1 MTDRLNGVFV
11 TFVED
16 IREDDAQRIIDAI
29 KLIHGVIDVRGNVTN
44 GSEWVANAR
53 AREKPRRA
61 LWDIIYPKDEVE
73 VVL

>member
-16 IREDDAQRIIDAI
+16 IREDDANRIIDAI
-29 KLIHGVIDVRGNVTN
+29 RLIQGVIDVKGNVTN
-44 GSEWVANAR
+44 GTEWVANAR
-53 AREKPRRA
+53 AREKLRRA
-61 LWDIIYPKDEVE
+61 LWEILYPKEEAE

>member
-53 AREKPRRA
+53 AREKLRRA
-61 LWDIIYPKDEVE
+61 LWEILYPKEEAE